1 MGNKSGTYESLME
14 ETKELLI
21 QRTGK
26 KIFSK
31 QFSEC

>member
-1 MGNKSGTYESLME
+1 MGNKNGTFDTLTE
-14 ETKELLI
+14 ETKEILM

-31 QFSEC
+31 QFTKC